1 MVITDVCQRKV
12 FLPIFWET
20 ERERE
25 GEGEGVLGYF
35 LDGLA
40 KSVLFIRISTFLDA
54 NRQQYMLLL

>member
-20 ERERE
+20 ERER
-25 GEGEGVLGYF
+25 EGEGVLGYF

-54 NRQQYMLLL
+54 SRQQYMLLL